1 MVINGHIVNIDLAIH
16 EIALEYAKMD
26 FQTNSDADLMRPQ
39 ECLDIMFESYLRAF
53 GYLSE
58 KSEDYVKSQL
68 ENH

>member
-1 MVINGHIVNIDLAIH
+1 MVINGHIVNIDMAIH
-16 EIALEYAKMD
+16 EIALEYAKRD
-26 FQTNSDADLMRPQ
+26 FQNNANTDLKNPQ
-39 ECLDIMFESYLRAF
+39 NCLDFMFDSYLRAF